1 MAATINF
8 EKSTMFGTDPKKL
21 KIYTD
26 LNESEKQT
34 KSKGNDFS
42 VTIWKRSVQLCPD
55 LKRTQAQNFR

>member
-8 EKSTMFGTDPKKL
+8 EKSTMSGMDPKKL
-21 KIYTD
+21 ETYTD

-42 VTIWKRSVQLCPD
+42 VTLWKRSE
-55 LKRTQAQNFR
+55 